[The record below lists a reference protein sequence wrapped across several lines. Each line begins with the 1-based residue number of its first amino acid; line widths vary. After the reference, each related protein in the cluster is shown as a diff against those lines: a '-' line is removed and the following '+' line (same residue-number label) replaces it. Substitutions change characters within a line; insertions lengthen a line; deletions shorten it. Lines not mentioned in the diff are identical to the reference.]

1 MKNKLVI
8 DPHGRNHF
16 KFFPNKS
23 KEEEWLKMSEKDQI
37 ISVEKIYNEL
47 VEKGEIVY
55 EKIKKG
61 SHTIKCVKLNE
72 FYYIVVCIVNE
83 FKTFNNLIY
92 EINNKNDALT
102 ISKFIAKNIRVMMSD
117 YKKQILDAKEMVVK
131 RKENENERDK
141 DSENN

>member
-55 EKIKKG
+55 EKVKKG

>member
-55 EKIKKG
+55 KKVKKG